1 MRIISSPSIRLP
13 GAGRLWATYLKM
25 KNWLG
30 LFLVLTV
37 LSAVNARAQQRELRH
52 ERSREE
58 RRIALVIGNSAYTI
72 GPLKNPVNDARAMT
86 QALREVGSPAHDW
99 PP

>member
-25 KNWLG
+25 KTWLG